1 MTIILD
7 LDDTLVDT
15 SGFKEA
21 LFHCLSHHGVSRA
34 EFATAYARL
43 RKRHDFSVEGLYE
56 FLPHESRP
64 TYREYEEGIRRVLA
78 HYPFRIYP
86 DVRWFLARCRGH
98 RRVLYTYGNEL
109 VQNLKVR
116 SLKLRPLFH
125 QVVITNDP
133 TKLRDLPTIAAVSM
147 PAVLID
153 NDSVFIERA
162 GKAFPNIR
170 PFCITRR
177 RLSTVGAYPDL
188 QSIYHIL
195 KKQRLLSL

>member
-15 SGFKEA
+15 SGFKGA
-21 LFHCLSHHGVSRA
+21 LFSCLEHHGVSRA
-34 EFATAYARL
+34 VFAIAYTEL
-43 RKRHDFSVEGLYE
+43 RKQHDFSVKGLYQ
-56 FLPHESRP
+56 FLPSISRP
-64 TYREYEEGIRRVLA
+64 AYREYEAEILRLLA
-78 HYPFRIYP
+78 HYPFRMYP

-109 VQNLKVR
+109 MQHLKVR

-125 QVVITNDP
+125 QIVITNDH
-133 TKLRDLPTIAAVSM
+133 TKLRELANIAPKDT

-153 NDSVFIERA
+153 NDSYFIERA
-162 GKAFPNIR
+162 STQFPNIR
-170 PFCITRR
+170 SFCITRR

-188 QSIYHIL
+188 HSIEHVL
-195 KKQRLLSL
+195 VKEGFL

>member
-21 LFHCLSHHGVSRA
+21 LFRCLDHRGVSRA
-34 EFATAYARL
+34 VFAIAYAKL
-43 RKRHDFSVEGLYE
+43 RKRHDFSVEGLYQ
-56 FLPHESRP
+56 FLPRASRP

-78 HYPFRIYP
+78 HYPFRMYP

-133 TKLRDLPTIAAVSM
+133 TKLRDLRIIAASCTH
-147 PAVLID
+147 AVLVD

-162 GKAFPNIR
+162 RIAFPNIR

-177 RLSTVGAYPDL
+177 RLSAVGAYPDL

-195 KKQRLLSL
+195 KKERML